1 MKKIYSWL
9 LAGITV
15 LPTHSSQAQCV
26 VPFSLTATPN
36 TVCAGAP
43 LTLNAISPGNSINWY
58 TSPTGGV
65 LTGTS
70 ASGANFNT
78 TAVAT
83 TTYYAESFVPAGLGG
98 TTTLVFTGSVQ
109 TIIVPPGVTQLTVAA
124 AGAQGG
130 TNGQGVLGGLGGSAA
145 GILTVTPGDVLNIY
159 VGGSNGFNG
168 GGIASNTA
176 CPTAVG
182 GNGGGASDI
191 RLNGL
196 ALSNRVLVAG
206 GGGGAAGNR
215 INTCGR
221 GSGGGGGGG
230 YYGGGGGASWPQ
242 TSIILP
248 TGGDQVSGGSG
259 GISSYS
265 NTAILANGLPGSLGL
280 GGNGGIEL
288 SSNQGG
294 SQAGA
299 TGGVG
304 GGTVG
309 SIGIYAGSFSG
320 QSGAGGSS
328 YIGGVLGGTTSAGV
342 QSGNGQVVIIGL
354 SGGCVSASRTP
365 IIVNV
370 NPTPS
375 VSIAGSTSV
384 CAGNSATLTASGAT
398 TYSWSTG
405 ATTASISV
413 TPSVNTI
420 YSVNGT
426 SVGCSANASQTI
438 NVNTPTVAIAGASV
452 VCLGN
457 SLTLTAS
464 GANSYSWSN
473 GPNTAVN
480 IVSPTT
486 NTIYNVSGTDA
497 NGCTGSASRSVNVI
511 SVSVSITGPSTVC
524 AGSNVILTAS
534 GASSYSW
541 SNGATT
547 ASISVSPSVTSI
559 FTATGTT
566 AGCVGS
572 GIQTVSV
579 TTVSVSITGPSTVC
593 AGSSLTLTANGL
605 STYTWNTGSNLAT
618 TVVSP
623 TANITY
629 TTMGTG
635 VGSCTAMA
643 TKAVTVVALPIVN
656 LIATPTI
663 VCVNGNTSTLATTP
677 PGGVITGSNVSGSV
691 FTPGASSGTFTPIYT
706 FVSPISGCTGTT
718 SATIV
723 VSLCTA
729 LSSNSIG
736 GSLNVYPNPAHNSIT
751 VELDNGAEKTIEIM
765 DLTGRV
771 VLTQHF
777 ATRSLIVNISEL
789 ANGIYHVKLSSN
801 GATEM
806 IKLVKE

>member
-1 MKKIYSWL
+1 MS
-9 LAGITV
+9 V
-15 LPTHSSQAQCV
+15 HSTQAQCV

-36 TVCAGAP
+36 PICAGAQV
-43 LTLNAISPGNSINWY
+43 TLNATAPTNSIGWY

-65 LTGTS
+65 STGTS

-83 TTYYAESFVPAGLGG
+83 TTYYAESFIPANVGG

-130 TNGQGVLGGLGGSAA
+130 TNGQGALGGLGGSAA
-145 GILTVTPGDVLNIY
+145 GILTVTPGDVLSIY

-168 GGIASNTA
+168 GGISTNTA
-176 CPTAVG
+176 CPTAIG

-191 RLNGL
+191 RLNGV
-196 ALSNRVLVAG
+196 ALTNRVLVAG

-215 INTCGR
+215 VNTCGR

-242 TSIILP
+242 ASIIVP
-248 TGGDQVSGGSG
+248 TGGDQVSGGIG
-259 GISSYS
+259 GTSSFS
-265 NTAILANGLPGSLGL
+265 VTVGSANGFPGSLGL
-280 GGNGGIEL
+280 GGNGGIEVG
-288 SSNQGG
+288 SNQAGN
-294 SQAGA
+294 QIGA

-309 SIGIYAGSFSG
+309 SIGIYAGNFSG

-328 YIGGVLGGTTSAGV
+328 YIGGVLAGTTTAGV
-342 QSGNGQVVIIGL
+342 RSGDGQVVIIGL

-365 IIVNV
+365 IIVTV
-370 NPTPS
+370 NPSPT
-375 VSIAGSTSV
+375 VSIVGSNSV
-384 CAGNSATLTASGAT
+384 CAGSSATLTASGAT

-405 ATTASISV
+405 ATSASISV

-426 SVGCSANASQTI
+426 NVGCSANASQTI
-438 NVNTPTVAIAGASV
+438 NVSTPTVAIAGASV
-452 VCLGN
+452 VCSGN

-480 IVSPTT
+480 VVSPTT
-486 NTIYNVSGTDA
+486 NTIYNVSGTNA
-497 NGCTGSASRSVNVI
+497 NGCVGIASRSVNVVA
-511 SVSVSITGPSTVC
+511 VSVSIAGPSTVC
-524 AGSNVILTAS
+524 AGSSVILTAS

-547 ASISVSPSVTSI
+547 ASISVTPSVTSI

-572 GIQTVSV
+572 NIQTVSV

-593 AGSSLTLTANGL
+593 AGSSLTLTASGL
-605 STYTWNTGSNLAT
+605 TTYTWNTGSNVAT
-618 TVVSP
+618 TIVSP

-643 TKAVTVVALPIVN
+643 TKAVTVVALPVVN

-691 FTPGASSGTFTPIYT
+691 FTPGANAGTFTPIYT

-718 SATIV
+718 STNIV
-723 VSLCTA
+723 VSLCTG
-729 LSSNSIG
+729 LSSQSIG
-736 GSLNVYPNPAHNSIT
+736 GTLQVYPNPAHNSVTI
-751 VELDNGAEKTIEIM
+751 ELDNGAEKTIEIM

-771 VLTQHF
+771 VSTQHF
-777 ATRSLIVNISEL
+777 TSSSLLVNISQL

-806 IKLVKE
+806 MKLVKE